1 MRRSLA
7 IQAAS
12 APTPSKVRRTGRAD
26 PTYGSDRTG
35 LVWGYV
41 FAPGETP
48 REVDS
53 DTAARLLAESDKT
66 SSFLWLH
73 FSLSNVASER
83 WLEEHV
89 EPPEEFF
96 ASLRE
101 GVGSTRLEQYEDAL
115 VAILHDVLFEFA
127 LDPDQVATVGLLV
140 RPRYLVST
148 RLRPLRSID
157 RLRAVVRGGETFRS
171 SVDLLAHLLRD
182 QAGVLVEIV
191 RQVTSRVDAIEDGIL
206 RRRIGASR
214 SELGSLRR
222 VLVRLQRLLAPEP
235 PALFRL
241 LGRPPHWIS
250 DDDQRDLRQS
260 AEEFAT
266 AVADSVALVERV
278 RLIQEELAT
287 LISEGTNRSLFLLT
301 VLTVLAL
308 PFNVVGS
315 LLGMNVGGIPFA
327 ESPVGFTVIVLFVVG
342 LTTVAWKIFRRRR
355 GPEDPR

>member
-1 MRRSLA
+1 MA
-7 IQAAS
+7 I
-12 APTPSKVRRTGRAD
+12 AD
-26 PTYGSDRTG
+26 PTYGSDPTG
-35 LVWGYV
+35 LVWGFA
-41 FAPGETP
+41 FAPGQRP
-48 REVDS
+48 RQIDS
-53 DTAARLLAESDKT
+53 DAAAQILAAGDVEPG
-66 SSFLWLH
+66 SFLWLH

-83 WLEEHV
+83 FVTEHAA
-89 EPPEEFF
+89 PPEEFLS
-96 ASLRE
+96 SLHE
-101 GVGSTRLEQYEDAL
+101 GVGSTRLEQYDDAL
-115 VAILHDVLFEFA
+115 VAILHDVFFEFA

-140 RPRYLVST
+140 RPRYLISL

-157 RLRAVVRGGETFRS
+157 RLRAVVRDGETFRS

-191 RQVTSRVDAIEDGIL
+191 RQVTARVDAIEDGLL
-206 RRRIGASR
+206 RRQVRGSR

-241 LGRPPHWIS
+241 LARPPRWIS
-250 DDDQRDLRQS
+250 EDDVLDLRQS

-266 AVADSVALVERV
+266 AVADCAALVERM

-287 LISEGTNRSLFLLT
+287 LISEGTNRILFVLT
-301 VLTVLAL
+301 IVTVLAL

-327 ESPVGFTVIVLFVVG
+327 NSPIGFTVIVLFVVVS
-342 LTTVAWKIFRRRR
+342 TTVAWQIFRRRR
-355 GPEDPR
+355 DDADKR